1 MKKIDMEI
9 KKWFCSIGDWEEFFE
24 TQTIDK
30 ALEEADLDF
39 YSLWDLIE
47 WLRKFCD

>member
-9 KKWFCSIGDWEEFFE
+9 KNWFCCIGEWEDFFK
-24 TQTIDK
+24 TRTIDE
-30 ALEEADLDF
+30 AFEEADLDF